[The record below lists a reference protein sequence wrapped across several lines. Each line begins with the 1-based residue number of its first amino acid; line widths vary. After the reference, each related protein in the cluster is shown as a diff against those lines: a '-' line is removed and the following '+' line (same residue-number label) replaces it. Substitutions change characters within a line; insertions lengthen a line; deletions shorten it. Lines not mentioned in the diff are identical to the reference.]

1 METKRGFTLVELLV
15 TIAIIG
21 GLIIILL
28 PQINSFQRRQIL
40 GDAVAGLQSTLRSA
54 QNNASSGVK
63 CDSSGKV
70 VKSWKVRFGTG
81 SYTVESKCE
90 DGSTGTT
97 KTYRLPEGISVDG
110 VTLFTNSSICGI
122 SPSEAQVS
130 FDNISAN
137 VGLISQDSG
146 CPISPN
152 TAKMAV
158 ELKEVNSGAAMEV
171 IIEKGGNIYTKAEE
185 TSTNLP
191 SSSSSLAASS
201 LTPTPIS
208 AQSSQNRS
216 SQFNN
221 QGQVT
226 PTPTPALGQV
236 SSCLNSPGS
245 TNLALNRPIAA
256 SSEPYVGYGASKA
269 VDGDPNTRWSSLK
282 ADMQWIYV
290 DLGARKTINKAVLNW
305 EENRYAKEYI
315 IQISDDALNWDT
327 IFMQQP
333 SSGGI
338 EMLTGF
344 FGTGRYVKMQGIGRI
359 NPNDLISVRE
369 FEIYEAP
376 PNCSSPTSSNLA
388 LNRPIVASSEN
399 YPHVGLEA
407 NNLVDGFHTRWS
419 SAKTNGEW
427 FYIDLGTMKKVSQ
440 IVLVWEDYYYGVDYD
455 IQTSSDTKD
464 WKTIFTRKNF
474 GGGTDSITI
483 SDLLAQGRY
492 IKMQGVK
499 RRSGNDLYSLW
510 EFEVY

>member
-21 GLIIILL
+21 GLIIVLL
-28 PQINSFQRRQIL
+28 PQINTFQRRQIL
-40 GDAVAGLQSTLRSA
+40 GDSVAGLQSTLRSA

-70 VKSWKVRFGTG
+70 VKFWKVGFGTS

-97 KTYRLPEGISVDG
+97 KTYRLPEGISVEG
-110 VTLFTNSSICGI
+110 ATLFTNSSTCGI
-122 SPSEAQVS
+122 SPSEAQVI

-146 CPISPN
+146 CPVSSN

-158 ELKEVNSGAAMEV
+158 RLKEVNSCVTEVNSCVTMEV
-171 IIEKGGNIYTKAEE
+171 IIEKGGNIYTKAGE
-185 TSTNLP
+185 TSTGSP
-191 SSSSSLAASS
+191 SSSSPLAVSS
-201 LTPTPIS
+201 STPTPIS
-208 AQSSQNRS
+208 AEPSQN
-216 SQFNN
+216 
-221 QGQVT
+221 QGVV

-236 SSCLNSPGS
+236 SCLLSPGS

-256 SSEPYVGYGASKA
+256 SSEPYAGYSASQA
-269 VDGDPNTRWSSLK
+269 VDGNHNTRWSSSK

-338 EMLTGF
+338 ENLTGF
-344 FGTGRYVKMQGIGRI
+344 FGTGRYVKMQGIGRV

-376 PNCSSPTSSNLA
+376 LNCLPPTSSNLA
-388 LNRPIVASSEN
+388 LNRPVVASSEN

-407 NNLVDGFHTRWS
+407 NNLVDAFHTRWS
-419 SAKTNGEW
+419 SAKTDSEW

-440 IVLVWEDYYYGVDYD
+440 IVLVWEDYYYGVDYN
-455 IQTSSDTKD
+455 IQTSNDTKD
-464 WKTIFTRKNF
+464 WKTIFTRRNF

-483 SDLLAQGRY
+483 SDLLAQSRY
-492 IKMQGVK
+492 VKMQGVK
-499 RRSGNDLYSLW
+499 RRSSNDLYSLW